1 MSSTNIES
9 TAMDTWVSL
18 ENIPDTNEFVF
29 ENVLYEY
36 ENEQQFVF
44 PHKLNDTSLPE
55 GFKMVKN
62 SKKENSLF
70 LLKAENKNEKKNE
83 KFDFRM
89 MRNSI
94 WKKDEQDYDLVNV
107 NPAPYKIVVTPST
120 GVTDILSNLN
130 ISENIDYYQQHVD
143 GPLFRV
149 YYHEDQW
156 IISTTSL
163 IYADGHW
170 LNRKSF
176 VDLFNETCEAIG
188 LNLDMLDTSLSYY
201 FIMLHPEYLQVVSYN
216 EYALYFK
223 EARNNEFKVM
233 EHEKVQLPDCV
244 KCLDIHYDMIVL
256 NTQKFSHSSDL
267 FTIVLKNGDN
277 IRVSN
282 WIYEELNNMK
292 GNRHH
297 VRDMVI
303 NVLRQPHHRIQLFI
317 NNFPK
322 YVDTLND
329 INSTLYLYSCLL
341 FRKYL
346 KKETWELSYEY
357 PLQKN
362 LFYHV
367 KQMYTIKHNARKNKQ
382 HILDLICKSDFKQ
395 GRYDYEW
402 KENYVHSY
410 VMSLSDEN
418 ISIIL
423 GMMKKLKNEFDDL
436 LKNGTLSVNEENIKF
451 WGGN

>member
-1 MSSTNIES
+1 MSSTINENTPMNS
-9 TAMDTWVSL
+9 WGSL
-18 ENIPDTNEFVF
+18 ENFNQFEF
-29 ENVLYEY
+29 ENVDYDYEIK
-36 ENEQQFVF
+36 QHFDF
-44 PHKLNDTSLPE
+44 PHKLNETSLPE
-55 GFKMVKN
+55 GFKIVKN

-70 LLKAENKNEKKNE
+70 LLKAENKNQKNNE

-94 WKKDEQDYDLVNV
+94 WKKNEQDYDLVNV
-107 NPAPYKIVVTPST
+107 NPNPYKITVTPSKGIT
-120 GVTDILSNLN
+120 EIISNLN
-130 ISENIDYYQQHVD
+130 ISENVDYYQQHID

-149 YYHEDQW
+149 YYHDDQW

-176 VDLFNETCEAIG
+176 VDLFNETCKSIG
-188 LNLDMLDTSLSYY
+188 LSLDMLDTSLSYY
-201 FIMLHPEYLQVVSYN
+201 FIMIHPEYLQVVSYSDH
-216 EYALYFK
+216 AIYFK
-223 EARNNEFKVM
+223 EARNNEFKVVD
-233 EHEKVQLPDCV
+233 HEKVQLPECI
-244 KCLDIHYDMIVL
+244 KRLEIYHDMVVL
-256 NTQKFSHSSDL
+256 NTQKFSKSSDL
-267 FTIVLKNGDN
+267 FTIVLNNGDN

-297 VRDMVI
+297 VRDMII
-303 NVLRQPHHRIQLFI
+303 NVLRQPHHRVQLFVD
-317 NNFPK
+317 NFPV
-322 YVDTLND
+322 YTNTLNE
-329 INSTLYLYSCLL
+329 INSAISLYSCLL

-367 KQMYTIKHNARKNKQ
+367 KQMYAIKNDARKNKQ
-382 HILDLICKSDFKQ
+382 HILDIVIKSDFKQ

-423 GMMKKLKNEFDDL
+423 GMMKKLEKDFQDL
-436 LKNGTLSVNEENIKF
+436 LQNGTLSVNEENLKF
-451 WGGN
+451 WEGN